1 MEDKLILYPIFP
13 LLALTCYVLFRT
25 FFMRVAAVKS
35 GAVSYKHYRLYDEGE
50 ETPACRANTRHVA
63 NLLELPPLFYITC
76 ILIYVT
82 GINSVLLLS
91 CAWLFVLTRYAN
103 SYIHLGSNN
112 VIHRYK
118 IFWAG
123 GLTLIF
129 MWVVSLVGIV
139 QL

>member
-35 GAVSYKHYRLYDEGE
+35 GAVSYKYYRLYDEGE
-50 ETPACRANTRHVA
+50 ETPACRANTRHLA
-63 NLLELPPLFYITC
+63 NLLEIPPIFYITC

-82 GINSVLLLS
+82 GINSILLLS
-91 CAWLFVLTRYAN
+91 CAWSFVLSRYLHT
-103 SYIHLGSNN
+103 YVHLGRNK
-112 VIHRYK
+112 IRQRYL

-123 GLTLIF
+123 GLILIL
-129 MWVVSLVGIV
+129 MWVVSLMAIIR
-139 QL
+139 L